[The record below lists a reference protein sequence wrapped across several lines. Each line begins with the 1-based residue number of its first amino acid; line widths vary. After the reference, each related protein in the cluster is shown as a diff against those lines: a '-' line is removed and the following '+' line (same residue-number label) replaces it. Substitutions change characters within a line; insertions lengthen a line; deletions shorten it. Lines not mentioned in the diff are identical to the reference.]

1 MTFWRVSSY
10 SRLLTMS
17 STRARVRIDCSRRRM
32 RRCSSGLVLG
42 GVAGAASLAVAPW
55 FVLRVLSLFLSLS
68 LSLPLSL
75 PLGIRPTRLAVR
87 RLAPAVRAMETSVLR
102 GRDAGRV

>member
-1 MTFWRVSSY
+1 
-10 SRLLTMS
+10 
-17 STRARVRIDCSRRRM
+17 M

-55 FVLRVLSLFLSLS
+55 FVLRVLSLFLFLSLS
-68 LSLPLSL
+68 LSLSLSL

>member
-1 MTFWRVSSY
+1 
-10 SRLLTMS
+10 
-17 STRARVRIDCSRRRM
+17 M

-55 FVLRVLSLFLSLS
+55 FVLRVLSLFLFLSLS
-68 LSLPLSL
+68 LSLSL

>member
-1 MTFWRVSSY
+1 
-10 SRLLTMS
+10 
-17 STRARVRIDCSRRRM
+17 M

-55 FVLRVLSLFLSLS
+55 FVLRVLSLFLFLSLSLS

>member
-1 MTFWRVSSY
+1 M
-10 SRLLTMS
+10 
-17 STRARVRIDCSRRRM
+17 
-32 RRCSSGLVLG
+32 G

-55 FVLRVLSLFLSLS
+55 FVLRVLSLFLFLSLS
-68 LSLPLSL
+68 LSLSL

>member
-1 MTFWRVSSY
+1 
-10 SRLLTMS
+10 
-17 STRARVRIDCSRRRM
+17 M

-55 FVLRVLSLFLSLS
+55 FVLRVLSLFLFLFLSLS
-68 LSLPLSL
+68 LS
-75 PLGIRPTRLAVR
+75 LGIRPTRLAVR

>member
-1 MTFWRVSSY
+1 
-10 SRLLTMS
+10 
-17 STRARVRIDCSRRRM
+17 M

-55 FVLRVLSLFLSLS
+55 FVLRVLSLFLFLF
-68 LSLPLSL
+68 LSL

-87 RLAPAVRAMETSVLR
+87 RLAPAVRAMEMSVLR

>member
-1 MTFWRVSSY
+1 
-10 SRLLTMS
+10 
-17 STRARVRIDCSRRRM
+17 M

>member
-1 MTFWRVSSY
+1 
-10 SRLLTMS
+10 
-17 STRARVRIDCSRRRM
+17 M

-55 FVLRVLSLFLSLS
+55 FVLRVLSLFLFLSLS
-68 LSLPLSL
+68 LSLFLFLSLSLSLSLSL

>member
-1 MTFWRVSSY
+1 
-10 SRLLTMS
+10 
-17 STRARVRIDCSRRRM
+17 M

-68 LSLPLSL
+68 LSLSLSL

>member
-1 MTFWRVSSY
+1 M
-10 SRLLTMS
+10 
-17 STRARVRIDCSRRRM
+17 
-32 RRCSSGLVLG
+32 G

-68 LSLPLSL
+68 LSLSL

>member
-1 MTFWRVSSY
+1 
-10 SRLLTMS
+10 
-17 STRARVRIDCSRRRM
+17 M

-55 FVLRVLSLFLSLS
+55 FVLRVLSLFLFLSLS
-68 LSLPLSL
+68 LSLFLSLSL